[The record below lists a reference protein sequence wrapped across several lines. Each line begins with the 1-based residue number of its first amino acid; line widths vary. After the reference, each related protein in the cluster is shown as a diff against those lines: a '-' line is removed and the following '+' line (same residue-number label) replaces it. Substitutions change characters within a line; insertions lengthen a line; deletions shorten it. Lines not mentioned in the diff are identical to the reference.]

1 MDGPPGGL
9 VRFYTDTGGKILRL
23 PASEN
28 KILIGD
34 DISKRD
40 LRLGRVEMSS
50 QFCFLRQAI
59 FIRIFANSVCC
70 KKNKHLPGV
79 QLWKNILNR
88 KERSFWDNNILPLIK
103 TSCGQLGTRKA
114 ASWRNGFTPGTALI
128 LIALYC
134 DIHFAV
140 RQMLAG

>member
-1 MDGPPGGL
+1 MCFSMDGPPGGL

-79 QLWKNILNR
+79 QLWKNRLYR
-88 KERSFWDNNILPLIK
+88 KERSSWDNNILPLIK
-103 TSCGQLGTRKA
+103 NILRAVGYKKSCLLAER
-114 ASWRNGFTPGTALI
+114 
-128 LIALYC
+128 
-134 DIHFAV
+134 IHARDSSYFICS
-140 RQMLAG
+140 LF